1 MQNITHT
8 PCVPPSLND
17 FYDST
22 IYVPSCLC
30 ISQYEF
36 VFYVI
41 FMFIIILGFVA
52 FRFCAYF
59 CPSAWLLFYSR
70 LFMAEA
76 DSFVSYIN
84 KFENVL
90 YYNLIIIWAG
100 CIKIKRK
107 INGNLQC
114 YIKFNGSI
122 NQ

>member
-8 PCVPPSLND
+8 PCVSVALND

-59 CPSAWLLFYSR
+59 WPSVAFYFIPDYLWLR
-70 LFMAEA
+70 LIRLSAT
-76 DSFVSYIN
+76 
-84 KFENVL
+84 
-90 YYNLIIIWAG
+90 
-100 CIKIKRK
+100 
-107 INGNLQC
+107 
-114 YIKFNGSI
+114 
-122 NQ
+122 